1 MISCFQRIRYILA
14 IAVVAIAASAQTQAP
29 PRRITEEI
37 RRINA
42 AARVLE
48 GLMATPG
55 KGVPEEVLAAVKCV
69 AVVPSMTRGGF
80 LVGEKFG
87 KGVATCRTSKGWSGP
102 APFTITGGSWGLQ
115 FGGEAVDL
123 LMLVM
128 NEKGT
133 RALQAN
139 KLQLG
144 TVGSVAA
151 GPVGRQVDT
160 AIDWK
165 ERSEVL
171 TYSRTRDRFTGIE
184 LNGAVVKQDEEET
197 RALYGKAVPLRA
209 ILAGKIAPPEGT
221 ESFLSAVQK
230 YAQSGGTTSTESSTE
245 TRKLARLD

>member
-1 MISCFQRIRYILA
+1 MISCFHRIRFILW
-14 IAVVAIAASAQTQAP
+14 IAMLAMAASAQTLESS
-29 PRRITEEI
+29 RRSSEEI

-48 GLMATPG
+48 ELMATPD
-55 KGVPEEVLAAVKCV
+55 KGIPEEVLVAARCV
-69 AVVPSMTRGGF
+69 AVVPSMTRAGF

-102 APFTITGGSWGLQ
+102 APFTVTGGSWGLQ

-128 NEKGT
+128 NEKGVRT
-133 RALQAN
+133 LQAN

-144 TVGSVAA
+144 SAGSVAA
-151 GPVGRQVDT
+151 GPIGQQSDT
-160 AIDWK
+160 TVDWK

-171 TYSRTRDRFTGIE
+171 TYSRTRGRFTGIE
-184 LNGAVVKQDEEET
+184 LNGAVVKQDEQQT
-197 RALYGKAVPLRA
+197 RALYGKLVAFRA
-209 ILAGKIAPPEGT
+209 ILAGKVAAPEGT

-230 YAQSGGTTSTESSTE
+230 YAQSGGTTSMESSTDIRLA
-245 TRKLARLD
+245 TRN